1 MAKILWNEGVT
12 LQNMPQVKEV
22 HDIYRA
28 FLLQGFKQLVNDCV
42 EVAAFEGG
50 TLSDTFMPV
59 GVMLADF
66 ANLLQLDQVQ
76 MSDIFG
82 PYADCLVEDGLIL
95 TTGGCAEGAR
105 GGSVGMQNYLFSPSY
120 PERPALE

>member
-1 MAKILWNEGVT
+1 MAKILWNEGIS
-12 LQNMPQVKEV
+12 LQNMPEVKEV

-28 FLLQGFKQLVNDCV
+28 FLLQSFKELVNDCV

-66 ANLLQLDQVQ
+66 ANILQLSQVQ

-82 PYADCLVEDGLIL
+82 LYANHLVEEGLVMVTPSVL
-95 TTGGCAEGAR
+95 FGREMAR
-105 GGSVGMQNYLFSPSY
+105 PNK
-120 PERPALE
+120 EA